1 MAVQNIDGLDYL
13 VLEEGARIAIKSTVH
28 ESSERKL
35 IESSK
40 VVTDADG
47 KRSVTARFAYPFPMG
62 LVSDFI
68 TKKPPLEASPKH
80 IANAIAQWLEAKKV
94 FVQCEGRVCYTKPNG
109 VVVKGQMPIKYW
121 PELGGEDGMLAKGFK
136 LSVQGPANL
145 KLQSDFVLK
154 TNGTKPRQ
162 SKGTDFSDVEELG

>member
-28 ESSERKL
+28 ESSERRL
-35 IESSK
+35 IDSPK
-40 VVTDADG
+40 VQVDEQG

-62 LVSDFI
+62 LVADFI
-68 TKKPPLEASPKH
+68 THKAPMETSPKH
-80 IANAIAQWLEAKKV
+80 IASAIAQWLEAKKV

-109 VVVKGQMPIKYW
+109 TVVKGQMPIKYW

-145 KLQSDFVLK
+145 KLQSEFVVK
-154 TNGTKPRQ
+154 TNGAKARAAR
-162 SKGTDFSDVEELG
+162 STDFNDVEELG